1 MQLANQPPPLT
12 ISNDIMNELLDQLMS
27 ITDQTLDEAQAR
39 KHTLNCHRMRNALF
53 SVLCQMKEKL
63 VLTHRQCEIEEDPL
77 SDPQHTRLDN
87 MLIAEGISGPEKG
100 GGNEITNGAELGGAT
115 GAMAPLVFWSRSIK
129 KSRKVSKSKSR
140 GLEWHQLFLPSFGA
154 NVHNH
159 RCHSLLDRHIISYHI
174 ISLK

>member
-1 MQLANQPPPLT
+1 MQLAIEPPPLA
-12 ISNDIMNELLDQLMS
+12 INNDIMNELLDQLMS

-100 GGNEITNGAELGGAT
+100 GGNEIT
-115 GAMAPLVFWSRSIK
+115 FKR
-129 KSRKVSKSKSR
+129 
-140 GLEWHQLFLPSFGA
+140 F
-154 NVHNH
+154 
-159 RCHSLLDRHIISYHI
+159 
-174 ISLK
+174 